1 MQAAIMWV
9 TGVSVFFLVMLFCY
23 IMYRKSMT
31 RHADNRAR
39 IFMAISII
47 CYVATA
53 AVDIATIYIL
63 FGEGEEI
70 IDSIK
75 WIVIGSLSHIF
86 KLWAL
91 FIALITSGRYVRE
104 NDEVKPI
111 LGADAQQP

>member
-1 MQAAIMWV
+1 MWV
-9 TGVSVFFLVMLFCY
+9 IGVSVFFCVMLFCY
-23 IMYRKSMT
+23 IMYRKAMT

-39 IFMAISII
+39 VFMAISII

-91 FIALITSGRYVRE
+91 VIALITSGRYVRE
-104 NDEVKPI
+104 NDEAKPI
-111 LGADAQQP
+111 LGADSHRP

>member
-1 MQAAIMWV
+1 MWLV
-9 TGVSVFFLVMLFCY
+9 GVAVFFLVMLFCY
-23 IMYRKSMT
+23 IMYRKQMT
-31 RHADNRAR
+31 RRADNRAR

-63 FGEGEEI
+63 FGESQEI

-104 NDEVKPI
+104 HDEVRPI
-111 LGADAQQP
+111 LNGDPQQF

>member
-1 MQAAIMWV
+1 
-9 TGVSVFFLVMLFCY
+9 
-23 IMYRKSMT
+23 MT

-63 FGEGEEI
+63 FGGEGIEI

-75 WIVIGSLSHIF
+75 WIVIGCLSHIF

-104 NDEVKPI
+104 QDEVKPI
-111 LGADAQQP
+111 LGNENKHV